1 MEYAARLVLATH
13 PRPAAAEPVRKYVRY
28 GASPRG
34 GLALI
39 WGAKA
44 HAFLAGRHHVDVG
57 DVRAA
62 ALPALVHRLVLSF
75 RAEAEGVT
83 PHRIV
88 QAVLGE
94 VRAP

>member
-1 MEYAARLVLATH
+1 M
-13 PRPAAAEPVRKYVRY
+13 RY

-39 WGAKA
+39 LGAKA
-44 HAFLAGRHHVDVG
+44 HAFLAGRHHVDVE
-57 DVRAA
+57 DIQAA

-75 RAEAEGVT
+75 RAEAEGMT

-88 QAVLGE
+88 QQVLQE